1 MFDSPASLRSLHL
14 EITEK
19 CNAACP
25 LCLRTD
31 PNGLKTQPFI
41 GTRELSRDDLAR
53 FFQPGVRKNLEEVH
67 LCGSYG
73 DPIMASECG
82 EIVDLFST
90 GSCAVSLSTNG
101 GARGVRWWTALG
113 EMLARNP
120 DSRVDFHIDGL
131 SGTSSFYRRN
141 TSFKKVITN
150 AKAFIDAGGRANWE
164 FIPFKHNEHQV
175 EEARALSQELGFD
188 QFTIK
193 KSNWGVF
200 NNEEARISFTDRKG
214 QVHFLEPPAEQYRPK
229 SSLENPAAGHAERAA
244 QEISCKVLAK
254 REIYVSCEGIV
265 YPCCWTARYG
275 RDIYRGRRTKDG
287 FSRLFKEHQG
297 LQFFDIRQTD
307 LASMLKSEFFTE
319 LARLWTSKK
328 PPVCYKKCGRNDQ
341 PEKVRLPHSKRF

>member
-31 PNGLKTQPFI
+31 PEGLKPQPYI
-41 GTRELSRDDLAR
+41 GTKELSRADLAR
-53 FFQPGVRKNLEEVH
+53 FFSPAVRENLEEVH

-82 EIVDLFST
+82 EIVDLFSNER
-90 GSCAVSLSTNG
+90 CAVSLSTNG
-101 GARGVRWWTALG
+101 GARGVKWWSALG
-113 EMLARNP
+113 EMLARNAL
-120 DSRVDFHIDGL
+120 SRVDFHIDGL
-131 SGTSSFYRRN
+131 SDTASFYRRN
-141 TSFKKVITN
+141 TSFTKVIEN
-150 AKAFIDAGGRANWE
+150 AKAFIGAGGRANWE

-175 EEARALSQELGFD
+175 EEARALSRDLGFA

-200 NNEEARISFTDRKG
+200 NNEEARITFTDQKG
-214 QVHFLEPPAEQYRPK
+214 EVHYLEPPSDKYRPQNT
-229 SSLENPAAGHAERAA
+229 LQVEIAGTGDEGSKD
-244 QEISCKVLAK
+244 ILCKVLAK

-275 RDIYRGRRTKDG
+275 RDIYRGRKTRDG
-287 FSRLFKEHQG
+287 FSTLFKEHHG
-297 LQFFDIRQTD
+297 HQFFDIRKND
-307 LASMLKSEFFTE
+307 LASMLKSEFFTD
-319 LARLWTSKK
+319 LARLWAAKK

-341 PEKVRLPHSKRF
+341 PEKVRLRHSKEY